1 MFFRGAML
9 MRDFFRFFSVGAV
22 GTVKSA
28 RSCASV
34 SRIRETMS
42 VERRRAISVLL
53 ALGRRKRGRGGQD
66 GTVCEDLW
74 WGKGE

>member
-1 MFFRGAML
+1 VFFRGAML
-9 MRDFFRFFSVGAV
+9 IRDFFRSFFSIGAV

-42 VERRRAISVLL
+42 VERRRASSVLL
-53 ALGRRKRGRGGQD
+53 APGQEEGGPGGGAGRNH
-66 GTVCEDLW
+66 L
-74 WGKGE
+74 